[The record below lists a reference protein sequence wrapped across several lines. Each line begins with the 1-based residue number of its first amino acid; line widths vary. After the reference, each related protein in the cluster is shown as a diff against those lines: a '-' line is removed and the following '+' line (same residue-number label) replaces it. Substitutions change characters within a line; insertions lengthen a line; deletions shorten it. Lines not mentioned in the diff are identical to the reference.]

1 MFSVSLVTIRCKRP
15 QNIFQLG
22 RNHQSCTR
30 SLTTDHPLR
39 SSTDHAQNFKDLWNL
54 ENMILIV
61 ILIEISLARHEVYKE
76 MELVLKKASRGGQ
89 QVRGYLI
96 WCSILWFFH
105 FRTVIECKHLMA
117 SLVLFS
123 IQWTR
128 SGNGILLVKLEKI
141 SFAPMSLIVKV
152 RLTA

>member
-39 SSTDHAQNFKDLWNL
+39 SSTDHAQNFKDPRNL

-96 WCSILWFFH
+96 
-105 FRTVIECKHLMA
+105 
-117 SLVLFS
+117 
-123 IQWTR
+123 
-128 SGNGILLVKLEKI
+128 
-141 SFAPMSLIVKV
+141 
-152 RLTA
+152 